1 MKKTLIV
8 GTVAYDEIETVK
20 GNSGKVLGGAG
31 TYIALSCSHFKSN
44 SSVVSVVGGDFEK
57 KYLALLESKGV
68 DINAIQIIKNGKT
81 FYWKGKYHKDWNKRD
96 TLATELNVL
105 ANFNPKVPE
114 EFKRPDVLILGNLH
128 PIVQGAVLNQLSKK
142 PTAIILDTMNFWMDT
157 ALEDLIKIIKRVN
170 VIVINDEEAMQLSG
184 KETLFSAAEEILKL
198 GPKYV
203 VIKKGEHG
211 AMLFGDDQFFI
222 SPAYPVKNV
231 VDPTGAGDSFAG
243 GLGGYLSEKSELSF
257 ENLKNGIVYG
267 TIMASFCVESF
278 GTLSME
284 TVKKEEIVSR
294 LKKFK
299 SFTNYN
305 A

>member
-105 ANFNPKVPE
+105 ADFNPKVPE

-157 ALEDLIKIIKRVN
+157 ALEDLINIIKRVN

-222 SPAYPVKNV
+222 SPAFPVKNV

-278 GTLSME
+278 GTQSME
-284 TVKKEEIVSR
+284 MIKKEQIVSR

-299 SFTNYN
+299 SYTNYN

>member
-68 DINAIQIIKNGKT
+68 DVSAIEIIKNGKT

-105 ANFNPKVPE
+105 ADFNPKVPE

-128 PIVQGAVLNQLSKK
+128 PIVQGAVLSQLSKK

-157 ALEDLIKIIKRVN
+157 ALEDLTKIIKRVN

-211 AMLFGDDQFFI
+211 AMLFGEDQFFV

-243 GLGGYLSEKSELSF
+243 GLGGYLSEKDELSF

-278 GTLSME
+278 GTQSME
-284 TVKKEEIVSR
+284 MIKKEQIVSR

>member
-68 DINAIQIIKNGKT
+68 DISAIEIIKNGKT

-105 ANFNPKVPE
+105 ADFNPKVPE

-157 ALEDLIKIIKRVN
+157 ALEDLTKIIKRVS
-170 VIVINDEEAMQLSG
+170 VVVINDEEAMQLSG

-211 AMLFGDDQFFI
+211 AMLFGEDQFFI

-278 GTLSME
+278 GTQSME
-284 TVKKEEIVSR
+284 MIKKEQIVSR

>member
-68 DINAIQIIKNGKT
+68 DISAIEIIKNGKT

-105 ANFNPKVPE
+105 ADFNPKVPE

-157 ALEDLIKIIKRVN
+157 ALEDLTKIIKRVN

-278 GTLSME
+278 GTQSME
-284 TVKKEEIVSR
+284 MIKKEQIVSR

>member
-44 SSVVSVVGGDFEK
+44 SSLVSVVGGDFEK

-68 DINAIQIIKNGKT
+68 DISAIEIIKNGKT

-105 ANFNPKVPE
+105 ADFNPKVPE

-142 PTAIILDTMNFWMDT
+142 PNAIILDTMNFWMDT
-157 ALEDLIKIIKRVN
+157 ALEDLTKIIKRVS
-170 VIVINDEEAMQLSG
+170 VVVINDEEAMQLSG

-211 AMLFGDDQFFI
+211 AMLFGEDQFFI
-222 SPAYPVKNV
+222 SPAYPVENV

-257 ENLKNGIVYG
+257 ENLKKGIVYG

-278 GTLSME
+278 GTQSME
-284 TVKKEEIVSR
+284 MIKKEQIVSR
-294 LKKFK
+294 LNKFK

>member
-44 SSVVSVVGGDFEK
+44 SSVISVVGGDFEK

-68 DINAIQIIKNGKT
+68 NISAIEIIKNGKT

-105 ANFNPKVPE
+105 ADFNPKVPE
-114 EFKRPDVLILGNLH
+114 DFKRPDVLILGNLH
-128 PIVQGAVLNQLSKK
+128 PIVQRAVLNQLSKK
-142 PTAIILDTMNFWMDT
+142 PTLIILDTMNFWIDT
-157 ALEDLIKIIKRVN
+157 ALEDLTKIIKRVN
-170 VIVINDEEAMQLSG
+170 VVVINDEEAMQLSG

-211 AMLFGDDQFFI
+211 AMLFGEDQFFI

-257 ENLKNGIVYG
+257 ENLKKGIVYG

-278 GTLSME
+278 GTRSME
-284 TVKKEEIVSR
+284 MIKKEQIVSR
-294 LKKFK
+294 LKEFK

>member
-44 SSVVSVVGGDFEK
+44 SSLVSVVGGDFEK

-68 DINAIQIIKNGKT
+68 DVSAIEIIKNGKT

-105 ANFNPKVPE
+105 ADFNPKVPE

-128 PIVQGAVLNQLSKK
+128 PIVQGAVLSQLSKK

-157 ALEDLIKIIKRVN
+157 ALEDLTNIIKRVN

-278 GTLSME
+278 GTQSME
-284 TVKKEEIVSR
+284 MIKKEQIVSR

>member
-105 ANFNPKVPE
+105 ADFNPKVPE

-157 ALEDLIKIIKRVN
+157 ALEDLTNIIKRVN

-257 ENLKNGIVYG
+257 ENLKYGIVYG

-278 GTLSME
+278 GTQSME
-284 TVKKEEIVSR
+284 MIKKEQIVSR

>member
-68 DINAIQIIKNGKT
+68 DVSAIEIIKNGKT

-105 ANFNPKVPE
+105 ADFNPKVPE

-157 ALEDLIKIIKRVN
+157 ALEDLINIIKRVN

-222 SPAYPVKNV
+222 SPAFPVKNV

-278 GTLSME
+278 GTQSME
-284 TVKKEEIVSR
+284 MIKKEQIVSR

>member
-44 SSVVSVVGGDFEK
+44 SSLVSVVGGDFEK

-68 DINAIQIIKNGKT
+68 DVSAIEIIKNGKT

-105 ANFNPKVPE
+105 ADFNPKVPE

-128 PIVQGAVLNQLSKK
+128 PIVQGAVLSQLSKK

-157 ALEDLIKIIKRVN
+157 ALEDLTKIIKRVN

-211 AMLFGDDQFFI
+211 AMLFGEDQFFV

-243 GLGGYLSEKSELSF
+243 GLGGYLSEKDELSF

-278 GTLSME
+278 GTQSME
-284 TVKKEEIVSR
+284 MIKKEQIVSR

>member
-105 ANFNPKVPE
+105 ADFNPKVPE

-157 ALEDLIKIIKRVN
+157 ALEDLTKIIKRVN
-170 VIVINDEEAMQLSG
+170 VVVINDEEAMQLSG

>member
-68 DINAIQIIKNGKT
+68 DISAIEIIKNGKT

-105 ANFNPKVPE
+105 ADFNPKVPE

-157 ALEDLIKIIKRVN
+157 ALEDLTKIIKRVN

-211 AMLFGDDQFFI
+211 AMLFGEDQFFI
-222 SPAYPVKNV
+222 SPAYPVENV

-278 GTLSME
+278 GTRSIEMI
-284 TVKKEEIVSR
+284 KKEQIVSR
-294 LKKFK
+294 LKEFK

>member
-105 ANFNPKVPE
+105 ADFNPKVPE

-128 PIVQGAVLNQLSKK
+128 PIVQGAVLSQLSKK

-157 ALEDLIKIIKRVN
+157 ALEDLTKIIKGVN

-278 GTLSME
+278 GTQSME
-284 TVKKEEIVSR
+284 MIKKEQIVSR

>member
-57 KYLALLESKGV
+57 KHLVLLESKGV
-68 DINAIQIIKNGKT
+68 DISAIEIIKNGKT

-105 ANFNPKVPE
+105 ADFNPKVPE

-128 PIVQGAVLNQLSKK
+128 PIVQGAVLSQLSKK

-157 ALEDLIKIIKRVN
+157 ALEDLTKIIKRVN

-211 AMLFGDDQFFI
+211 AMLFGEDQFFI

-267 TIMASFCVESF
+267 TIIASFCVESF
-278 GTLSME
+278 GTQSME
-284 TVKKEEIVSR
+284 MIKKEQIVSR

>member
-57 KYLALLESKGV
+57 KNLALLESKGV
-68 DINAIQIIKNGKT
+68 DVSAIEIIKNGKT

-105 ANFNPKVPE
+105 ADFNPKVPE

-157 ALEDLIKIIKRVN
+157 ALEDLTNIIKRVN

-222 SPAYPVKNV
+222 SPAFPVKNV

-278 GTLSME
+278 GTQSME
-284 TVKKEEIVSR
+284 MIKKEQIVSR

-299 SFTNYN
+299 SYTNYN

>member
-68 DINAIQIIKNGKT
+68 DVSAIEIIKNGKT

-105 ANFNPKVPE
+105 ADFNPKVPE

-157 ALEDLIKIIKRVN
+157 ALEDLTKIIKRVN

-211 AMLFGDDQFFI
+211 AMLFGEDQFFI

-278 GTLSME
+278 GTQSME
-284 TVKKEEIVSR
+284 MIKKEQIVSR

>member
-57 KYLALLESKGV
+57 KHLALLESKGV
-68 DINAIQIIKNGKT
+68 DISAIEIIKNGKT

-105 ANFNPKVPE
+105 ADFNPKVPE
-114 EFKRPDVLILGNLH
+114 DFKRPDVLILGNLH

-142 PTAIILDTMNFWMDT
+142 PTLIILDTMNFWMDT
-157 ALEDLIKIIKRVN
+157 ALEDLTKIIKRVN
-170 VIVINDEEAMQLSG
+170 VVVINDEEAMQLSG

-211 AMLFGDDQFFI
+211 AMLFGEDQFFI

-257 ENLKNGIVYG
+257 ENLKKGIVYG

-278 GTLSME
+278 GTRSME
-284 TVKKEEIVSR
+284 MIKKEQIVSR
-294 LKKFK
+294 LKEFK

>member
-44 SSVVSVVGGDFEK
+44 SSVISVVGGDFEK
-57 KYLALLESKGV
+57 KHLALLESKGV
-68 DINAIQIIKNGKT
+68 DISAIEIIKNGKT

-105 ANFNPKVPE
+105 ADFNPKVPE

-142 PTAIILDTMNFWMDT
+142 PTLIILDTMNFWMDT
-157 ALEDLIKIIKRVN
+157 ALEDLTNIIKRVN

-278 GTLSME
+278 GTQSME
-284 TVKKEEIVSR
+284 MIKKEQIVSR

>member
-1 MKKTLIV
+1 MKKILIV

-68 DINAIQIIKNGKT
+68 DVSAIEIIKNGKT

-105 ANFNPKVPE
+105 ADFNPKVPE

-142 PTAIILDTMNFWMDT
+142 PNAIILDTMNFWMDT
-157 ALEDLIKIIKRVN
+157 ALEDLTKIIKRVN

-211 AMLFGDDQFFI
+211 AMLFGEDQFFI

-278 GTLSME
+278 GTQSME
-284 TVKKEEIVSR
+284 MIKKEQIVSR